1 MMGFIRA
8 VLFYLGIFSGM
19 IILGTPY
26 IIYKGAICR
35 RKNEITNVCTF
46 YFKNVIF
53 KLFGLKIKVE
63 GVLHVVKMVLLKS
76 YAENSVIFHGH
87 SFEIKLYKGM

>member
-1 MMGFIRA
+1 MGFIRA

-35 RKNEITNVCTF
+35 RKNEITNVCAF
-46 YFKNVIF
+46 YFKNIGANAAKRIAAF
-53 KLFGLKIKVE
+53 KR
-63 GVLHVVKMVLLKS
+63 
-76 YAENSVIFHGH
+76 N
-87 SFEIKLYKGM
+87 